1 MKQLSKFQSILFLLG
16 GALMVVGVG
25 SFVLLFNQRISC
37 WVFLFG
43 AVLFALMQ
51 LMQTY
56 EGNDLTIRRLKRIQ
70 DLSDML
76 FVIAGILLVDT
87 AYGFLKDFCSSYEN
101 YITYF
106 YNKWVAILFL
116 ASTFEKKYKRLSDTF
131 KLHKFIS
138 LPHQYVLSLSHKK
151 L

>member
-1 MKQLSKFQSILFLLG
+1 
-16 GALMVVGVG
+16 MVVGVG

-37 WVFLFG
+37 WVFLLG

-87 AYGFLKDFCSSYEN
+87 AYGFFKDFCSSYEPISIIN
-101 YITYF
+101 GWLYYF
-106 YNKWVAILFL
+106 WQQFL
-116 ASTFEKKYKRLSDTF
+116 R
-131 KLHKFIS
+131 FI
-138 LPHQYVLSLSHKK
+138 QFIV
-151 L
+151 

>member
-1 MKQLSKFQSILFLLG
+1 
-16 GALMVVGVG
+16 MVVGVG
-25 SFVLLFNQRISC
+25 SFVLLFNQRIFC
-37 WVFLFG
+37 WVFLLG

-87 AYGFLKDFCSSYEN
+87 AYGFFKDFCSSYEN

-106 YNKWVAILFL
+106 YNKWVAVLFL
-116 ASTFEKKYKRLSDTF
+116 AAILEVYTVHRIDHELSKKNIKG
-131 KLHKFIS
+131 
-138 LPHQYVLSLSHKK
+138 
-151 L
+151 

>member
-25 SFVLLFNQRISC
+25 SFVLLFNQRIS
-37 WVFLFG
+37 FG

-116 ASTFEKKYKRLSDTF
+116 AAILEVYTVHRIDHELSKKNIKG
-131 KLHKFIS
+131 
-138 LPHQYVLSLSHKK
+138 
-151 L
+151 